1 MQSKLTLRLDDR
13 LIRRAKR
20 MASRRGKSVSQMV
33 SDYFSSLESPKGDS
47 ELSPLT
53 QSMLGSLKGKK
64 ISDKDYYTYLDKK
77 HS

>member
-1 MQSKLTLRLDDR
+1 
-13 LIRRAKR
+13 
-20 MASRRGKSVSQMV
+20 MANRRGKSVSQMV
-33 SDYFSSLESPKGDS
+33 SDYFSSLEGSKDNP

-64 ISDKDYYTYLDKK
+64 ISDKDYISYLEKK

>member
-20 MASRRGKSVSQMV
+20 MANRKGKSVSQMV
-33 SDYFSSLESPKGDS
+33 SDYFSSLESPKES
-47 ELSPLT
+47 NEFSPIT
-53 QSMLGSLKGKK
+53 KSMLGSLKGKK
-64 ISDKDYYTYLDKK
+64 ISDKDYYRYLKKK